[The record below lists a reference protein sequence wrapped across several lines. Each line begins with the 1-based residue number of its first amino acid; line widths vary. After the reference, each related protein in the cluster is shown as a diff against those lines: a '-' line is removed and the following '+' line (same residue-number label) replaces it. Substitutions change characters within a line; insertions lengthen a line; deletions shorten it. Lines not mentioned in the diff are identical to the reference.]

1 MLRIMVVDEHHLFRE
16 GLAHVLAGAPDIEVV
31 ASVGDPAA
39 ALTQAAGYQPDAI
52 IIDPWT
58 PQMGGVDTVVRL
70 HAACPAASLLVLT
83 AMDAETDFLAALRAG
98 AQAYLLKNSTSQELL
113 LALQQVNQGG
123 VVLGPWLTARL
134 AAEYARL
141 AGRLQ
146 DLDATNA
153 VSLSGREREILQWV
167 ARGYSN
173 KEIGVKLELSPH
185 TVKAHLR
192 SILDKL
198 GLRRRSEAAAWAAR
212 HDLFPV
218 D

>member
-39 ALTQAAGYQPDAI
+39 ALTQATGYQPDAI

-70 HAACPAASLLVLT
+70 HAACPAASLLILT